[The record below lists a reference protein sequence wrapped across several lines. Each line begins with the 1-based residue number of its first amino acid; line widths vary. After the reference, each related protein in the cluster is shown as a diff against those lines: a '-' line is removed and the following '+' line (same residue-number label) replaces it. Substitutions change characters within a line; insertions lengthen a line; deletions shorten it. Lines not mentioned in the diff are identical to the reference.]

1 MAQVAAQGGL
11 SYLGK
16 LEVDLLVFALRVLKD
31 DALEITGFFSSR
43 QLSCAKGIDL
53 FDCFAGSALDLCV
66 FSVLSFAAFVGCN
79 VA

>member
-1 MAQVAAQGGL
+1 MAEVTAQGGL

-16 LEVDLLVFALRVLKD
+16 LEVDLLIFALGVLKD

-43 QLSCAKGIDL
+43 HLSYVKGIDVS
-53 FDCFAGSALDLCV
+53 DCFADSALDLCV